1 MAAPNIVGVTNI
13 IGNTAVQSISAN
25 AAVIVENTTGSN
37 KVYKVNTLYISNID
51 GTNNV
56 EVSIDLFRS
65 NVSYYIG
72 KTIVVPADA
81 TLEVINKP
89 IYLIEGD
96 ALRLQAGADNSLQG
110 ICSFE
115 EIS

>member
-13 IGNTAVQSISAN
+13 IGNTAVQSITTN
-25 AAVIVENTTGSN
+25 VAVIVENTLSSN

-72 KTIVVPADA
+72 KTITVPADA

-89 IYLIEGD
+89 IYLVEGD
-96 ALRLQAGADNSLQG
+96 ALRLQAAANSSLQAV
-110 ICSFE
+110 CSFE